1 MKGGRTESGLMDRE
15 IGMAGAF
22 SDEGNEKAG
31 VFAIS
36 RDERAHWKSEF
47 GGVRWKAICT
57 SFTKN
62 NYHYQICISPCI
74 YGNTSYR

>member
-15 IGMAGAF
+15 IGMAGAC

-47 GGVRWKAICT
+47 GGVRWKDLLQ
-57 SFTKN
+57 
-62 NYHYQICISPCI
+62 HYLC
-74 YGNTSYR
+74 

>member
-22 SDEGNEKAG
+22 SDEGNKKAG

-36 RDERAHWKSEF
+36 RDEE
-47 GGVRWKAICT
+47 I
-57 SFTKN
+57 
-62 NYHYQICISPCI
+62 I
-74 YGNTSYR
+74 YGEQKFKF

>member
-36 RDERAHWKSEF
+36 RDEWLTGKSKF
-47 GGVRWKAICT
+47 ARI
-57 SFTKN
+57 
-62 NYHYQICISPCI
+62 
-74 YGNTSYR
+74 

>member
-36 RDERAHWKSEF
+36 RDDRAHWKSEF
-47 GGVRWKAICT
+47 GGVR
-57 SFTKN
+57 
-62 NYHYQICISPCI
+62 
-74 YGNTSYR
+74 

>member
-36 RDERAHWKSEF
+36 RDEGLTGESKFAR
-47 GGVRWKAICT
+47 I
-57 SFTKN
+57 
-62 NYHYQICISPCI
+62 
-74 YGNTSYR
+74 